1 MWRTN
6 TRTPA
11 PASGA
16 TEQLGIFASPLS
28 SFSWLQTAARSMVWG
43 RTQSCLRSRADESED
58 QAPFRM
64 ELLALSDLLTSVAD
78 LSRLP
83 TRLVVLVDCEAA
95 LKAVAMTALKSIR
108 IRGTSVHLIWVP
120 AHGKGETG
128 YLLVTAYYAAGC

>member
-1 MWRTN
+1 
-6 TRTPA
+6 
-11 PASGA
+11 
-16 TEQLGIFASPLS
+16 
-28 SFSWLQTAARSMVWG
+28 
-43 RTQSCLRSRADESED
+43 
-58 QAPFRM
+58 M